1 MEGDSVKHKKKALA
15 MLLALVLLIAAVG
28 GTLALFTREA
38 RATNVITTGTVDI
51 TLTETGSGTPILD
64 DNGNQTGLAFTN
76 IMPGTAV
83 TKTPNIE
90 NTGTADAYV
99 RAIVAV
105 TIKAAD
111 GVTELSTVLRSGAPV
126 VTFNIDG
133 GKWVTKAGEQ
143 YYYYNKVLT
152 PGESVDLF
160 NQVTFDPAMGNE
172 YQGCTVTVSI
182 QAQAVQAKNNE
193 IPVGGSILDVNGW
206 PGEVPPTPT
215 PEVTPEPTP
224 SPEE

>member
-105 TIKAAD
+105 TITAAD
-111 GVTELSTVLRSGAPV
+111 GVTELPTVLRSGAPV

-206 PGEVPPTPT
+206 PADPAE
-215 PEVTPEPTP
+215 
-224 SPEE
+224 

>member
-28 GTLALFTREA
+28 GTLAMFTREA

-51 TLTETGSGTPILD
+51 TLTETGSGTPIED
-64 DNGNQTGLAFTN
+64 PDGNQTGLAFTN

-133 GKWVTKAGEQ
+133 GKWVTKSGEQ

-193 IPVGGSILDVNGW
+193 IPVGGNILDVW
-206 PGEVPPTPT
+206 PASAE
-215 PEVTPEPTP
+215 
-224 SPEE
+224 

>member
-51 TLTETGSGTPILD
+51 TLTETGSGTPIED
-64 DNGNQTGLAFTN
+64 PDGNQTGLAFTN

-99 RAIVAV
+99 RAIVTV

-111 GVTELSTVLRSGAPV
+111 GVTELPSGAPV

-133 GKWVTKAGEQ
+133 GKWVTKSGEQ

-193 IPVGGSILDVNGW
+193 IPVGGSILDVKGW
-206 PGEVPPTPT
+206 PADPAE
-215 PEVTPEPTP
+215 
-224 SPEE
+224 

>member
-99 RAIVAV
+99 RAIVTV
-105 TIKAAD
+105 TIKDKD
-111 GVTELSTVLRSGAPV
+111 GSDLPTVLRSGAPV
-126 VTFNIDG
+126 VTFNIDD
-133 GKWVTKAGEQ
+133 KDWVTQAGVN
-143 YYYYNKVLT
+143 YYHEVLT
-152 PGESVDLF
+152 PGKSVDLF
-160 NQVTFDPAMGNE
+160 SEVTFSPEMGNE

-193 IPVGGSILDVNGW
+193 IPVGGSILDVNVW
-206 PGEVPPTPT
+206 PADPAE
-215 PEVTPEPTP
+215 
-224 SPEE
+224 

>member
-1 MEGDSVKHKKKALA
+1 

-51 TLTETGSGTPILD
+51 TLTETGSGTPIED
-64 DNGNQTGLAFTN
+64 PDGNQTGLAFKN
-76 IMPGTAV
+76 IMPGTTV
-83 TKTPNIE
+83 TKIPTIKNSP
-90 NTGTADAYV
+90 TAADAYV
-99 RAIVAV
+99 RAIVTV

-111 GVTELSTVLRSGAPV
+111 GVTKLPTVLRSGAPV
-126 VTFNIDG
+126 VTFNIDD
-133 GKWVTKAGEQ
+133 KDWVTQAGVN
-143 YYYYNKVLT
+143 YYHEVLT
-152 PGESVDLF
+152 PGKSVDLF

-206 PGEVPPTPT
+206 PADPAE
-215 PEVTPEPTP
+215 
-224 SPEE
+224 

>member
-51 TLTETGSGTPILD
+51 TLTETGSGTPIED
-64 DNGNQTGLAFTN
+64 PDGNQTGLAFTN
-76 IMPGTAV
+76 IMPGTTV
-83 TKTPNIE
+83 TKVPTVT

-99 RAIVAV
+99 RAIVTV

-111 GVTELSTVLRSGAPV
+111 GVTELPTVLRSGAPV

-160 NQVTFDPAMGNE
+160 NQVTFSPAMGNE

-206 PGEVPPTPT
+206 PADPAE
-215 PEVTPEPTP
+215 
-224 SPEE
+224 

>member
-51 TLTETGSGTPILD
+51 TLTETGSGTPIED
-64 DNGNQTGLAFTN
+64 PDGNQTGLAFTN
-76 IMPGTAV
+76 IMPGTTV
-83 TKTPNIE
+83 TKVPTVT

-111 GVTELSTVLRSGAPV
+111 GVTELRSRAPV

-206 PGEVPPTPT
+206 PADPAE
-215 PEVTPEPTP
+215 
-224 SPEE
+224 

>member
-1 MEGDSVKHKKKALA
+1 

-90 NTGTADAYV
+90 NTGTADA
-99 RAIVAV
+99 
-105 TIKAAD
+105 
-111 GVTELSTVLRSGAPV
+111 
-126 VTFNIDG
+126 
-133 GKWVTKAGEQ
+133 
-143 YYYYNKVLT
+143 
-152 PGESVDLF
+152 
-160 NQVTFDPAMGNE
+160 
-172 YQGCTVTVSI
+172 
-182 QAQAVQAKNNE
+182 
-193 IPVGGSILDVNGW
+193 
-206 PGEVPPTPT
+206 
-215 PEVTPEPTP
+215 
-224 SPEE
+224 

>member
-15 MLLALVLLIAAVG
+15 RLLALVLLIAAGG

-111 GVTELSTVLRSGAPV
+111 GVTELRSRAPV

-206 PGEVPPTPT
+206 PADPAE
-215 PEVTPEPTP
+215 
-224 SPEE
+224 

>member
-51 TLTETGSGTPILD
+51 TLTETGSGTPIED
-64 DNGNQTGLAFTN
+64 PDGNQTGLAFTN
-76 IMPGTAV
+76 IMPGTTV
-83 TKTPNIE
+83 TKVPTVT

-133 GKWVTKAGEQ
+133 GKWVTKSGEQ

-206 PGEVPPTPT
+206 PASAE
-215 PEVTPEPTP
+215 
-224 SPEE
+224 